1 MEAPQI
7 AKVPASSQ
15 NGPVRAAWRRTV
27 SARRAAPGTGG
38 GLGTNSV
45 APYGLSPTSA
55 GWSRSSSQ
63 TKGTTARAARA
74 TVTAAGR
81 QSWVSTIQ
89 DSSGRKTSCPEADA
103 AVRMPVTRPR
113 RSVNQ
118 RLVTVAAKASAM
130 EPLPRPTSTPQQS
143 MSCQAAVI
151 HTVSPEPS
159 AITISATATTRRM
172 PKRSIRAA
180 ANGAVR
186 P

>member
-1 MEAPQI
+1 MRTAEASTPM
-7 AKVPASSQ
+7 V
-15 NGPVRAAWRRTV
+15 
-27 SARRAAPGTGG
+27 RRAAPRTGSG
-38 GLGTNSV
+38 FGTNSV
-45 APYGLSPTSA
+45 APYGFWPTSA

-81 QSWVSTIQ
+81 QLCSVTIQ
-89 DSSGRKTSCPEADA
+89 ESTGRKISWPEAEA
-103 AVRMPVTRPR
+103 AVRMPVTRPL

-118 RLVTVAAKASAM
+118 RLVTVAAKASAI
-130 EPLPRPTSTPQQS
+130 EPEPRPTSRPQQS
-143 MSCQAAVI
+143 SSCQAAVI
-151 HTVSPEPS
+151 HTVSPEPT
-159 AITISATATTRRM
+159 AITVRATATTRRM